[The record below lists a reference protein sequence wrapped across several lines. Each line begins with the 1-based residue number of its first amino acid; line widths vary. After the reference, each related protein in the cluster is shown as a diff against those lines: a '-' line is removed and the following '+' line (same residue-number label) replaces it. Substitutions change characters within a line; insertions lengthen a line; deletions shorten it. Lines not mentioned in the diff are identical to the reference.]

1 MRSRLAWSSSGETC
15 MRVMMRKIVPNSVC
29 EQLLHS
35 YGTTALGGCP
45 ASSAVRLCHA
55 TCACSMLELASST
68 AMA

>member
-1 MRSRLAWSSSGETC
+1 